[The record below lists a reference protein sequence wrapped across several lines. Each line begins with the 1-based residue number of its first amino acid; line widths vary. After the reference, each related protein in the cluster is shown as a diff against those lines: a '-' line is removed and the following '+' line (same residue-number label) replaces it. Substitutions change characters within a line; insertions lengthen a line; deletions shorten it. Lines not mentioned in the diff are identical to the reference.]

1 MKRMPKWTPAE
12 KAYLQANLGQIPLA
26 VIAATIGR
34 TPNACQVKAWDMG
47 LTGVDHEANER
58 LDKAIR
64 DLFAAGGAPAVLAVV
79 PGISERTVRR
89 RANALGIHHAEATFP
104 PNFTHIVK
112 PHGSWERTPVKA
124 PTSVFDLASV

>member
-47 LTGVDHEANER
+47 LTGVDHEANQR

-64 DLFAAGGAPAVLAVV
+64 ELFASGGAPAVLAVV
-79 PGISERTVRR
+79 PDISERTVRR
-89 RANALGIHHAEATFP
+89 RANALGIKHTEAAFP

-112 PHGSWERTPVKA
+112 PQGSWERTPVKA

>member
-1 MKRMPKWTPAE
+1 MKRMPNWTE
-12 KAYLQANLGQIPLA
+12 SDKKYLRQHLGQIPLA
-26 VIAATIGR
+26 VIAAKLGR

-47 LTGVDHEANER
+47 LTGSDHEANQR

-64 DLFAAGGAPAVLAVV
+64 ELFASGGAPAVLAVV
-79 PGISERTVRR
+79 PDISERTVRR
-89 RANALGIHHAEATFP
+89 RANALGIKHTEAAFP

-112 PHGSWERTPVKA
+112 PQGSWERTPVKA

>member
-1 MKRMPKWTPAE
+1 MKRMPKWTPE
-12 KAYLQANLGQIPLA
+12 QKEYLRLNLGQIPLA
-26 VIAATIGR
+26 VIAAKLGR

-47 LTGVDHEANER
+47 LTGVDHEANQR

-64 DLFAAGGAPAVLAVV
+64 ELFALGGASAVLAVV
-79 PGISERTVRR
+79 PDISERTVRR
-89 RANALGIHHAEATFP
+89 RANALGVRHTEAEFP